1 MEGVQEVVVGYAG
14 GKTEWPTYR
23 SIQDHTEA
31 VRVVFDPN
39 VITYEELLLSFFQ
52 MHSPFSPPYSR
63 QYRSAILTHNEEQHA
78 IATAMI
84 ADLAKLSKKK
94 VYTLIEPATDFYR
107 AEEYHQKYIQK
118 QSGRQW

>member
-1 MEGVQEVVVGYAG
+1 MEGVEDVVVGYAG

-31 VRVVFDPN
+31 VRVVFDPK

-52 MHSPFSPPYSR
+52 MHSPFSSPYST
-63 QYRSAILTHNEEQHA
+63 QYRSAILVHNEEQKA
-78 IATAMI
+78 IATAMVD
-84 ADLAKLSKKK
+84 DLAKMSKKK
-94 VYTLIEPATDFYR
+94 VYTLVEPATDFYR

-118 QSGRQW
+118 QSGRPW